1 MNRPVDDDALEIAK
15 VAAMFAGQL
24 GQVDQQTSSPVS
36 QGGPQGKTQSKRIN
50 PETVYNSFAGKNL
63 RDEKQSAPSQPNPEP
78 APQQSAPVTIPEPVP
93 APLPARAESAQMVSV
108 PKDMLDELNDTLKLA
123 STALKIYITLNKDKV
138 KTNKK

>member
-1 MNRPVDDDALEIAK
+1 M
-15 VAAMFAGQL
+15 
-24 GQVDQQTSSPVS
+24 
-36 QGGPQGKTQSKRIN
+36 
-50 PETVYNSFAGKNL
+50 

>member
-1 MNRPVDDDALEIAK
+1 MNRPVDEDALEIAK

-63 RDEKQSAPSQPNPEP
+63 RDEPPTEAPQPAPV
-78 APQQSAPVTIPEPVP
+78 PQQSAPVTMPVPAP

-108 PKDMLDELNDTLKLA
+108 PKDMLDELKDTLKLA

>member
-1 MNRPVDDDALEIAK
+1 MNRPVDEDALEIAK

-50 PETVYNSFAGKNL
+50 PETVYNNFAGKNL
-63 RDEKQSAPSQPNPEP
+63 RDEPPAEAPQPAPV
-78 APQQSAPVTIPEPVP
+78 PQQSAPVTMPVP
-93 APLPARAESAQMVSV
+93 APAPLPSRAESTQMVSV
-108 PKDMLDELNDTLKLA
+108 PKDMLDELKDTLKLA